1 MQNIMRKVGG
11 EMKTYMVKH
20 LVVCEVNVWRTIAA
34 ENYADALAQVAAI
47 EYLTDTSTGADH
59 EVVNDIEVKQVS
71 IREM

>member
-1 MQNIMRKVGG
+1 
-11 EMKTYMVKH
+11 MKKYMVKH